1 MSPDSFVT
9 YLPDRSPLRQH
20 LGTFNEE
27 RSSFDGNDSLRAFA
41 NKSGSDVDI
50 GVLGCGLQG

>member
-50 GVLGCGLQG
+50 GV